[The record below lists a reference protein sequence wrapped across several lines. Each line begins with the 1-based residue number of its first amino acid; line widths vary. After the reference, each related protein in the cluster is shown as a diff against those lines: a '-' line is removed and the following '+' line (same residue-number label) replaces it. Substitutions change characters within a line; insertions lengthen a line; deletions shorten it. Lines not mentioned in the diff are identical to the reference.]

1 MSTKRY
7 FFKCVKC
14 GKEIHE
20 KENILTCP
28 ECDSNMDVIYDYES
42 IDLKE
47 SNDFDMFLF
56 PQLLPNDADKSLL
69 RVKIGGTPLVKSRNK
84 ETLFFKD
91 DSRNPSLSFKDRASA
106 IGVLKTIELKRKG
119 IVTASTGN
127 AAASLATLS
136 ALAGIKAVIFA
147 PVSAPQAKL
156 AQIQI
161 HGAFLVKV
169 NGSYDE
175 AFDIATEFSQ
185 KSGYYLR
192 NTGINPMMTE
202 GKKTV
207 AFEIAK
213 QFDYDLPENIF
224 VSVGDGCIIGS
235 VYKGFY
241 ELKKLNK
248 IERIPRIFGIQAHG
262 ANPIFQAFKGNYDKI
277 DPIRSSTIADSINV
291 GNPRDYQK
299 ALRAV
304 IESHGEFIEVEDR
317 EIMAAQSILA
327 KDEGIYAEPAASAA
341 FAGYLKKGIKGRTV
355 VLITGNGLKDIN
367 ATIKSNEFASLTV
380 SPTDYNIDYIME
392 KVNNEV

>member
-1 MSTKRY
+1 MATKRY

-14 GKEIHE
+14 GYEIHD
-20 KENILTCP
+20 KEEVLTCP
-28 ECDSNMDVIYDYES
+28 KCNSNMDVIYDYKNIELS
-42 IDLKE
+42 ENNEL
-47 SNDFDMFLF
+47 DMFIF
-56 PQLLPNDADKSLL
+56 PELLPNNVGKEKL
-69 RVKIGGTPLVKSRNK
+69 RVKIGGTPLIKSRNK
-84 ETLFFKD
+84 SSLFFKD

-106 IGVLKTIELKRKG
+106 VGVLKTIELKKAG

-136 ALAGIKAVIFA
+136 ALAGVKAVIFV
-147 PVSAPQAKL
+147 PESAPIAKL

-161 HGAFLVKV
+161 HGAFLIKV
-169 NGSYDE
+169 QGSYDE

-213 QFDYDLPENIF
+213 QFNYDLPENIF

-241 ELKKLNK
+241 ELKLLNK
-248 IERIPRIFGIQAHG
+248 IRNIPKIFGVQAHG
-262 ANPIFQAFKGNYDKI
+262 ANPIFQAFTNNYDDI
-277 DPIRSSTIADSINV
+277 YPMRSVTIADSINV

-304 IESHGEFIEVEDR
+304 RKSNGKFIEASDE
-317 EIMAAQSILA
+317 EIMSAQALLA
-327 KDEGIYAEPAASAA
+327 KNEGIYAEPAAAA
-341 FAGYLKKGIKGRTV
+341 AYAGYLKQNPNETSI
-355 VLITGNGLKDIN
+355 VLITGNGLKDVN
-367 ATIKSNEFASLTV
+367 ATLHSNKFSSITIL
-380 SPTDYNIDYIME
+380 PKNYNIEDIL
-392 KVNNEV
+392 KGVNNEV